1 MKVSF
6 RPALALLLGSVATL
20 LTACDYSSLS
30 PGYNPQERTGFSN
43 PPGYTNADVNADSV
57 NNREVVTTPIGVG
70 SAQALKHATV
80 DQQLNSAPSGD
91 NTTSP
96 QTASGQMGSVDQNM
110 TPPKA
115 PGSKKNRNASS
126 M

>member
-20 LTACDYSSLS
+20 LTACDYVPYS
-30 PGYNPQERTGFSN
+30 PGINPQERTGFSN
-43 PPGYTNADVNADSV
+43 PPGYTNANVNADSV
-57 NNREVVTTPIGVG
+57 NDREIVTTPIGVG

-80 DQQLNSAPSGD
+80 NEQLNSAPAGD

-96 QTASGQMGSVDQNM
+96 QTASGRMGSVNQNM
-110 TPPKA
+110 TPPKT
-115 PGSKKNRNASS
+115 PTSSKNTSAGA